1 MPKMFLA
8 RAFLLMALGVALVA
22 AAACS
27 KTSDENKP
35 AAPAVPTQVPA
46 SDVPIFEPSVMD
58 ARDAGP
64 GGYRLVYTTHSPMES
79 VLSFVETRWSE
90 RGWIAV
96 ASVPEKETRKML
108 YFRKDQR
115 LLMAIVESA
124 GDDGGCRFT
133 VMETLGEGARG
144 NVLTAPGEEGAPSGA
159 QGAPSGEAAPSG
171 H

>member
-1 MPKMFLA
+1 
-8 RAFLLMALGVALVA
+8 MAVALCAAVFVA
-22 AAACS
+22 GACS
-27 KTSDENKP
+27 KKSDDAEP
-35 AAPAVPTQVPA
+35 AKPAVPTQVPA
-46 SDVPIFEPSVMD
+46 LDVPIFEPSVMD

-79 VLSFVETRWSE
+79 VLNFFESRWAE

-115 LLMAIVESA
+115 LLMALVEST
-124 GDDGGCRFT
+124 GEDGGCRFT
-133 VMETLGEGARG
+133 VMETLGEAPRG
-144 NVLTAPGEEGAPSGA
+144 NVLTAPGDEGASSGEPA
-159 QGAPSGEAAPSG
+159 ASGGEAAPSG

>member
-1 MPKMFLA
+1 M
-8 RAFLLMALGVALVA
+8 GVALACALCVVLA
-22 AAACS
+22 FAACS
-27 KTSDENKP
+27 KNADEEKS
-35 AAPAVPTQVPA
+35 AAPAVPTEVPA
-46 SDVPIFEPSVMD
+46 LDVPIFEPAVMD

-79 VLSFVETRWSE
+79 VQSFIETRWPE

-115 LLMAIVESA
+115 LLMAVVESS
-124 GDDGGCRFT
+124 GEDGGCRIT

-144 NVLTAPGEEGAPSGA
+144 NVLTGPAEEGAPAGEGA
-159 QGAPSGEAAPSG
+159 TAAEHGESAPSG